1 MVLFL
6 FNSLKLHITTRTSEI
21 NDLKFDLKQACMVS
35 FENEDLREKHYS
47 PAWYIL
53 TKQQSTLSG
62 LYNLIKPRGML
73 EEFEESL

>member
-1 MVLFL
+1 
-6 FNSLKLHITTRTSEI
+6 
-21 NDLKFDLKQACMVS
+21 MVS